1 MSINEN
7 GDVIDISFNKEDHFY
22 LKVRIIFEN
31 VDEVNLIERAV
42 FSNTVGLLSYKLPS
56 LRKYTNLF
64 LPIKHLNK
72 LSPFWGK

>member
-7 GDVIDISFNKEDHFY
+7 GDVIGISFNKEDQFY

-42 FSNTVGLLSYKLPS
+42 FSNTFLQTTQFTKIYESFLT
-56 LRKYTNLF
+56 KYT
-64 LPIKHLNK
+64 P
-72 LSPFWGK
+72 